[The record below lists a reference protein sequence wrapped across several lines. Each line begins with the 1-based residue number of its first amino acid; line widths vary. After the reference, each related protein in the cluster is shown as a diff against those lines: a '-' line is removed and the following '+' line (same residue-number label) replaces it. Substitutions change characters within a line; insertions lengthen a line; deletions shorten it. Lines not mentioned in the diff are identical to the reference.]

1 MLNCLLE
8 MHSLI
13 QGFLDMPCPHKIEQP
28 GPEGLTGDELTS
40 INQMHT
46 SQAQNN
52 KINLPQSDPLT
63 LNSYST

>member
-52 KINLPQSDPLT
+52 KINSPQSDPPT
-63 LNSYST
+63 LHSYST